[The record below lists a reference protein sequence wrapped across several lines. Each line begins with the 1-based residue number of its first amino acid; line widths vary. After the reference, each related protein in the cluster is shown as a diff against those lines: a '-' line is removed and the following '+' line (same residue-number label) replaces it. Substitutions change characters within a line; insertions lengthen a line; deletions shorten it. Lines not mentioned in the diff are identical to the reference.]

1 MDIVIIGDGKVGHK
15 LATQLS
21 GENYNV
27 TLIDQCE
34 KKLADT
40 VNEMDVSCVPGDGGN
55 AEVQKRAGVPG
66 ADLVIACTSTDEN
79 NFIL

>member
-40 VNEMDVSCVPGDGGN
+40 VNEMDVSCVP
-55 AEVQKRAGVPG
+55 
-66 ADLVIACTSTDEN
+66 
-79 NFIL
+79 